1 MARREFTAAV
11 TIASTPERAFDY
23 FADHRHVAA
32 VLDGISEWKPL
43 GEKTE
48 GVGARYEVEMVAL
61 GFPLK
66 SVLRL
71 NRWRRPHEIGWVS
84 ESGLIKQEGGFTF
97 TEVKEGVHIVL
108 RIAYTPPAAILGAVV
123 AGRMDWVVRRR
134 MQTALER
141 IRNVLEG
148 AGREGEA

>member
-1 MARREFTAAV
+1 MREFSAAV
-11 TIASTPERAFDY
+11 TIKCSPEKAFDY

-32 VLDGISEWKPL
+32 VLEGVTEWKPI
-43 GEKTE
+43 GAKSE
-48 GVGARYEVEMVAL
+48 GVDARYEVEMVAL

-97 TEVKEGVHIVL
+97 TKVTEGVRIVL
-108 RIAYTPPAAILGAVV
+108 RIAYSPPGAMLGAAV
-123 AGRMDWVVRRR
+123 ASRLDGVVRRR

-141 IRNVLEG
+141 IREVLESD
-148 AGREGEA
+148 

>member
-1 MARREFTAAV
+1 MREFSAAV
-11 TIASTPERAFDY
+11 TIKCSPERAFDY

-32 VLDGISEWKPL
+32 VLEGITEWKAI
-43 GEKTE
+43 GAKSE

-66 SVLRL
+66 SILRL

-97 TEVKEGVHIVL
+97 TKLTLGVRIVL
-108 RIAYTPPAAILGAVV
+108 RIAYSPPGAMLGAAV
-123 AGRMDWVVRRR
+123 ASRMDGVVRRR

-141 IRNVLEG
+141 IREVLESD
-148 AGREGEA
+148 

>member
-1 MARREFTAAV
+1 MREFSAAV
-11 TIASTPERAFDY
+11 TIKCSPEKAFDY

-32 VLDGISEWKPL
+32 VLEGVTEWKPI
-43 GEKTE
+43 GAKSE

-97 TEVKEGVHIVL
+97 TKVTEGVRIVL
-108 RIAYTPPAAILGAVV
+108 RIAYSPPGAMLGAAV
-123 AGRMDWVVRRR
+123 ASRLDGVVRRR

-141 IRNVLEG
+141 IREVLESD
-148 AGREGEA
+148 

>member
-1 MARREFTAAV
+1 MREFSAAV
-11 TIASTPERAFDY
+11 TIKCSPERAFDY

-32 VLDGISEWKPL
+32 VLEGVTEWKPI
-43 GEKTE
+43 GAKSE

-66 SVLRL
+66 SILRL

-97 TEVKEGVHIVL
+97 TKVTEGVRIVL
-108 RIAYTPPAAILGAVV
+108 RIAYSPPGAMLGAAV
-123 AGRMDWVVRRR
+123 ASRMDGVVRRR

-141 IRNVLEG
+141 IREVLESD
-148 AGREGEA
+148 

>member
-1 MARREFTAAV
+1 VAQLEFSAAV
-11 TIASTPERAFDY
+11 TIKCSPERAFDY

-32 VLDGISEWKPL
+32 VLDGISKWEPIGTKSQ
-43 GEKTE
+43 

-84 ESGLIKQEGGFTF
+84 ESGLMKQEGGFAF
-97 TEVKEGVHIVL
+97 TTVKTGVHIVL
-108 RIAYTPPAAILGAVV
+108 RIAYTPPAAILGAAI
-123 AGRMDWVVRRR
+123 AGRLDWVIRNRL
-134 MQTALER
+134 QTALER
-141 IRNVLEG
+141 IREVLES
-148 AGREGEA
+148 